1 MHVFVGTY
9 QTVGNGVFHYRVHAP
24 LAEAAYQGLLTWGY
38 GSEVSTE
45 ELARTDVFVGHLV
58 NHPASVRAWEEAGR
72 STPGILVAE
81 YDDDYLALRED
92 NPTFAGDAAAYRDYL
107 ETHVPAVRHA
117 LAVSDLV
124 TVSVPHLAETYREH
138 TDAPVVV
145 LPNTVDEVLL
155 QVPQRHREPGEQLHV
170 GWGGSRTHG
179 VDWRAAASG
188 VRYGLGRAGARFT
201 MMGADYR
208 SLVGHRDAAYQPWA
222 DSIDQYYLALTAFH
236 VIVTPLADDAFNR
249 GKSAIKAL
257 EAAALGIPVVA
268 SAAGPYRDFVVEGET
283 GFLCRTDDD
292 WMRALRTLAED
303 EQLRQAMGQ
312 RARERAAELTTQR
325 WAPAWADAYAAALA
339 ASAR

>member
-24 LAEAAYQGLLTWGY
+24 LAEAAYQGLATWGY
-38 GSEVSTE
+38 GSAVSTE

-58 NHPASVRAWEEAGR
+58 NHPDAVRAWEEAGR
-72 STPGILVAE
+72 STPGILVTE
-81 YDDDYLALRED
+81 YDDDYLALRAD
-92 NPTFAGDAAAYRDYL
+92 NPTFAGDAAAYEDYL
-107 ETHVPAVRHA
+107 ATHVPAVRHA

-124 TVSVPHLAETYREH
+124 TVSVPHLAETYRQH

-155 QVPQRHREPGEQLHV
+155 QVPQRQREPGERLHV
-170 GWGGSRTHG
+170 GWGGSLTHG
-179 VDWRAAASG
+179 VDLRAAAAG
-188 VRYGLGRAGARFT
+188 VRYGLGKADARLT

-236 VIVTPLADDAFNR
+236 VVVTPLADDAFNQ
-249 GKSAIKAL
+249 GKSPLKAL

-268 SAAGPYRDFVVEGET
+268 SDVGPYREFVTHGET

-292 WMRALRTLAED
+292 WMRALRALGGD
-303 EQLRQAMGQ
+303 EELRLGMGR
-312 RARERAAELTTQR
+312 RARERAAGLTTQG
-325 WAPAWADAYAAALA
+325 WAHVWTDAYAEALA
-339 ASAR
+339 RRRP